1 MYNNKNV
8 VQKIKSS
15 IWSRVA
21 LGAMLIGISMSS
33 QASLAGFDLQDSP
46 DISALSLKTTY
57 FETTEVFEATGYSS
71 ELNYNG
77 VKYQLT
83 GGAAEDYI
91 LSAKIDNN
99 GVFTGGEI
107 SIGGWLSGLDG
118 NGNGIAD
125 PAGYM
130 RSSNDTLLTG
140 ELSQFGFENSET
152 LYFLFKITGGDA
164 AEFFGGINSIGAII
178 LANSGFSGS
187 WMSDF
192 DSASARSD
200 NGLRVAVPEPTS
212 MWLLG
217 SGILGLAGFS
227 RRKKNK

>member
-33 QASLAGFDLQDSP
+33 QASLASFELQDSP
-46 DISALSLKTTY
+46 DIFADSIVANY
-57 FETTEVFEATGYSS
+57 FIADQVFKASGDAV
-71 ELNYNG
+71 ELNYDG
-77 VKYQLT
+77 VKYQLDST
-83 GGAAEDYI
+83 NLGDYK
-91 LSAKIDNN
+91 LEAKIDGN

-107 SIGGWLSGLDG
+107 SIGGWLSGRDG
-118 NGNGIAD
+118 TGNGIAN
-125 PAGYM
+125 PTGYA
-130 RSSNDTLLTG
+130 RSTDILLTG
-140 ELSQFGFENSET
+140 VLSQFGFENSET
-152 LYFLFKITGGDA
+152 LYFLFTITGGDA
-164 AEFFGGINSIGAII
+164 AGFFGGINSIGAII

-192 DSASARSD
+192 DSASAQSD